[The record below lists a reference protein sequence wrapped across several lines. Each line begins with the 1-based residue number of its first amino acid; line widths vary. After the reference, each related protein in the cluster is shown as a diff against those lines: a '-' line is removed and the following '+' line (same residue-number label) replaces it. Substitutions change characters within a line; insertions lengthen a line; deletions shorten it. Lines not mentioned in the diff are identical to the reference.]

1 MHMMIRHIMRKAA
14 LLLTVGMATTLMA
27 QTDDEKPVVA
37 DLSTLPADSVVE
49 PPHAYNVYVD
59 TRSYEDYIYIRWAP
73 DEYVPWRTLNYW
85 GYDVVRVWQDKDVM
99 EVDTLARVKPLS
111 LEQFMEVFEA
121 NDTLAAAAAEIIYGK
136 RTEMGNTEAATPC
149 SSPSDDATLP
159 SPWVWPSRTA
169 PPSQTACTT
178 MW

>member
-1 MHMMIRHIMRKAA
+1 MIRHIMRKAA

-27 QTDDEKPVVA
+27 QTDDEKPVLA

-85 GYDVVRVWQDKDVM
+85 GYDVVRVWQDKDVI
-99 EVDTLARVKPLS
+99 TALRCIS
-111 LEQFMEVFEA
+111 
-121 NDTLAAAAAEIIYGK
+121 
-136 RTEMGNTEAATPC
+136 
-149 SSPSDDATLP
+149 LP
-159 SPWVWPSRTA
+159 SSSISPA
-169 PPSQTACTT
+169 PTPPESKNSLFP
-178 MW
+178 